1 MHVKS
6 AERLISYDN
15 KTAVSGW
22 DGWLPEEMVF
32 LRMEAH
38 NCFSQLVYYSLSI
51 QWPCHLLFQ
60 HWPGVFFFV

>member
-1 MHVKS
+1 MCVKS

-22 DGWLPEEMVF
+22 DGWLPEEMAF

-51 QWPCHLLFQ
+51 Q
-60 HWPGVFFFV
+60 